1 MTTQIERSVH
11 NGRGL
16 VTHDVGEGSEFA
28 DNDRGQVMG
37 WPEVAYEAIRS
48 INHVTGAHAI
58 PAPVVYDVLGEL
70 KGVGHLLPQ
79 ALDQIGSGLKRSLD
93 EFDVYDNSDRTP
105 AETVEQARVALA
117 QAAEYAQ
124 MLGTAL
130 EAAQSILSDQGYR
143 QQSGAQYPIFRQR
156 TVSVRSA
163 RRTLGH

>member
-28 DNDRGQVMG
+28 DNDRGQVLG
-37 WPEVAYEAIRS
+37 WPEIAYEAIRS
-48 INHVTGAHAI
+48 INHVTGGAHAI

-79 ALDQIGSGLKRSLD
+79 ALDQLSSGLKRSLD

-105 AETVEQARVALA
+105 AETVEQTQALLA
-117 QAAEYAQ
+117 QAAEHARL
-124 MLGTAL
+124 LGAAL
-130 EAAQSILSDQGYR
+130 EAAQSIVADQGHR
-143 QQSGAQYPIFRQR
+143 EQTETQ
-156 TVSVRSA
+156 
-163 RRTLGH
+163 